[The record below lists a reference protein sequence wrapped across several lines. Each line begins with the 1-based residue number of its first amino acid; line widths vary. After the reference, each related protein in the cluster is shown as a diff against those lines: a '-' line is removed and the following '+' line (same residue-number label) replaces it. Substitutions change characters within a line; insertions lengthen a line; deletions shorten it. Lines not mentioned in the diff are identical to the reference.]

1 MGDRV
6 FIARQDTLEGVR
18 GNTDGEIL
26 PALWIAE
33 YKLHGEN
40 SYVFRDAD
48 VLARMYRSTAA
59 VNDPQIN
66 GEALEFVLTHPGAA
80 SLSDWLA
87 RFSDARAAGQDL
99 FTGLETAAEMG
110 YAGQRAPKKFCI
122 FIENMDYK
130 DPNQFGYDIIAG
142 FREMAGSDGWMVD
155 VSPLDEAYQRTTT
168 YQEAMAQGGWTGAF
182 LLGFS
187 LLDPWMEEL
196 HTARIPTVLY
206 DNYIKENPFMASIS
220 CDSGGG
226 LEAAVRYLRSLGH
239 RRIALLSG
247 PLDSYVI
254 RERYNAYCAALEK
267 CGLPVDQELIGLGY
281 YVAETTRKFLPEFI
295 GKGATAILCSDD
307 GRAVSVYTECCDRR
321 LSIPQDV
328 SIIGF
333 DDLPMAAYMNPPLTT
348 IRQDRLAL
356 GKCGY
361 YALSCLINDLAIDSI
376 RLRAPLVVRGSAGP
390 APQRAGLGQAG
401 EEET

>member
-1 MGDRV
+1 MVTLND
-6 FIARQDTLEGVR
+6 IAARLGISKSTVSKGL
-18 GNTDGEIL
+18 NN
-26 PALWIAE
+26 A
-33 YKLHGEN
+33 
-40 SYVFRDAD
+40 SD
-48 VLARMYRSTAA
+48 VSVELRRR
-59 VNDPQIN
+59 I
-66 GEALEFVLTHPGAA
+66 
-80 SLSDWLA
+80 
-87 RFSDARAAGQDL
+87 
-99 FTGLETAAEMG
+99 LETAAEMG

-254 RERYNAYCAALEK
+254 RKRYNAYCAALEK